1 MLILVLHCS
10 MIKLFQVSFRYH
22 IEVIREWRSV
32 NQLTRVI
39 NKKSLARQPVH
50 SHVLIH
56 TPKEEHVFPH
66 VHTLQ

>member
-1 MLILVLHCS
+1 MLIPSLHCPI
-10 MIKLFQVSFRYH
+10 MDLFQVSFRYH
-22 IEVIREWRSV
+22 IQVIREWRSV

-39 NKKSLARQPVH
+39 NTKSLARQPVH

-56 TPKEEHVFPH
+56 TPEEEHVFPH